1 MRRLKLLGIACAA
14 VFALVAMATASAS
27 AFVLPEVLGPGA
39 EAKFTTKD
47 DLANP
52 TFKTLKGNEVTCE
65 HWSGEGG
72 FEAGTR
78 TLGLFHITFS
88 GKCKGTIAGIK
99 ASCTGLGDAAET
111 ILVLGKWHTVVDTKP
126 GETLGAAIMLLLEP
140 VHFTCSIALVEV
152 TGDILCLILEPLVSM
167 VTHLFHCTETNG
179 TANEKHF
186 LNDAGA
192 ETAVPALLSSVSHAT
207 AEEAGETALGTIT
220 YGVPAMIDD

>member
-1 MRRLKLLGIACAA
+1 MRQLKLIAMACTVA
-14 VFALVAMATASAS
+14 FALVAITAASAS
-27 AFVLPEVLGPGA
+27 AFVLPEVLGPAA

-52 TFKTLKGNEVTCE
+52 TFSTLKGSEVTCE

-88 GKCKGTIAGIK
+88 GKCKGTISGIK
-99 ASCTGLGDAAET
+99 AACTGLGDAAET
-111 ILVLGKWHTVVDTKP
+111 VLVLGKWHTVVDTKP

-140 VHFTCSIALVEV
+140 VHMTCSIALVEL

-167 VTHLFHCTETNG
+167 VTHLFHCTQTNG
-179 TANEKHF
+179 TMNEKHF

-192 ETAVPALLSSVSHAT
+192 ETAVPALLTSVSHAT
-207 AEEAGETALGTIT
+207 AEESSITALGTIT
-220 YGVPAMIDD
+220 YAVPATIDD